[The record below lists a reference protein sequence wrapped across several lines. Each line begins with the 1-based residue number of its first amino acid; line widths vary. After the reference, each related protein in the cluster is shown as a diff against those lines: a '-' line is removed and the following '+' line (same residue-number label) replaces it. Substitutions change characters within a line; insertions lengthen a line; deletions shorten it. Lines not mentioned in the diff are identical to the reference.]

1 MSNVRGEKI
10 KTDRSFICT
19 VSEINMAAMK
29 QIHVKMEKRR
39 IQEGRLWSAL
49 KNRGLRV
56 YVFMCVKL
64 TKVLGSADVQMFHL
78 GM

>member
-1 MSNVRGEKI
+1 
-10 KTDRSFICT
+10 
-19 VSEINMAAMK
+19 MAAMK

>member
-1 MSNVRGEKI
+1 MSEGKKI

-19 VSEINMAAMK
+19 ISEINMAAMK
-29 QIHVKMEKRR
+29 QIHVKMEQRKL
-39 IQEGRLWSAL
+39 QEGRLWSAL

-56 YVFMCVKL
+56 YVFMCVKF
-64 TKVLGSADVQMFHL
+64 TKGSGSADVQMFHS